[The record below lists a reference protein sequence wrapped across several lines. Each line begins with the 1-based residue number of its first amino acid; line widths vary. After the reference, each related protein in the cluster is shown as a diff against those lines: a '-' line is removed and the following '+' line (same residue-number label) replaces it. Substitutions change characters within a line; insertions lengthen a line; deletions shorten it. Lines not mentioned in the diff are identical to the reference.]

1 MSSILA
7 AAARTSIYPYNDGT
21 GRDTYVSFGNGGNT
35 LLYTPQAKNITY
47 GQMSRRASNLSPTA
61 IGS

>member
-21 GRDTYVSFGNGGNT
+21 GRDTYVSFSNGGNT
-35 LLYTPQAKNITY
+35 LLYTPQAKNITF
-47 GQMSRRASNLSPTA
+47 G
-61 IGS
+61 